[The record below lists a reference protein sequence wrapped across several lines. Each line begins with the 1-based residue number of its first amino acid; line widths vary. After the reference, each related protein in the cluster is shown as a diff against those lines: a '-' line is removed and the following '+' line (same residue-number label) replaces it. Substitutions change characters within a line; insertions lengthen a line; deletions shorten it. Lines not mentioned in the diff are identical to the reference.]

1 MEFMRTVIV
10 EDHHF
15 ARDLIDM
22 VCSREFGC
30 TLVGEAADGAQAIE
44 VILHR
49 KPELVLLDMR
59 LPLISGF
66 SVIETVRRAGLDPRI
81 LLLSAYCEDY
91 AVYRVERIRVDGF
104 VDKRTGTLVELRQA
118 LEAVMA
124 GRTYFSPSFVE
135 IKAKRRRDPH
145 GFEILLTEREQTVL
159 AMIGDLHPDLE
170 IARRLGMSPETL
182 EKHRCN
188 LRRKLGLGGGS
199 DLARYAREHGFTEG
213 VVLPTA
219 WATDGRAI
227 RT

>member
-1 MEFMRTVIV
+1 MRTVIV

-15 ARDLIDM
+15 TRDLM
-22 VCSREFGC
+22 EKVCSQEFGC
-30 TLVGEAADGAQAIE
+30 ALVGEAADGAQAIE
-44 VILHR
+44 VILHLN
-49 KPELVLLDMR
+49 PDLVLLDMH

-66 SVIETVRRAGLDPRI
+66 SVIETVRRAGLNPRI
-81 LLLSAYCEDY
+81 LLLSAYCDDY

-104 VDKRTGTLVELRQA
+104 VDKRTGTLGELTLA
-118 LEAVMA
+118 MAAVMA
-124 GRTYFSPSFVE
+124 GRTYFSPGFLE
-135 IKAKRRRDPH
+135 MKARRRRDPH
-145 GFEILLTEREQTVL
+145 GFEILLTDREQTVL

-170 IARRLGMSPETL
+170 IARRLRVSTETL

-213 VVLPTA
+213 VVLPSA
-219 WATDGRAI
+219 WAGGARAI